1 MERTLVELVAQA
13 RLGDRDAFGC
23 LIECYEGM
31 VTRLVTR
38 MIVERA
44 VARELAQEAFVQAY
58 LSLDHLRDA
67 ARFESWLYGITLNV
81 CRGYLRDQKA
91 QALSLDGL
99 GETLKA
105 HPMDGASDPQSI
117 AEEREMRRHVLRA
130 VMGLPPGE
138 RAATL
143 LFYYEQHTMQ
153 EIAQSLSISI
163 TAVKGRLHRARNQL
177 RAQLASLYEVL
188 PQERRQQ
195 RELRE
200 LREKREK
207 VSKQHMRPITI
218 ASVREHPTTQQ
229 HVVVLKDGTDR
240 KLPIWIGKPEAWAI
254 ASGLQEVEMPR
265 PMTAQLMLR
274 LMEATGATL
283 EEVRIDSL
291 KDEIFYATLKIRS
304 ANGEQELDARPSD
317 ALSLAVL
324 VKCPI
329 YVSDEVM
336 ERCNQYPSGRDFPS
350 LDDYHTID
358 RAAIEQDLEE
368 RKAALSKVISE
379 MAELSAHQH
388 KLEQEQAKQK
398 QIDDWKTGRGE
409 QEG

>member
-1 MERTLVELVAQA
+1 MMQVKMERTLVELVVQA

-23 LIECYEGM
+23 LIERYEGM
-31 VTRLVTR
+31 VTRLVSR

-99 GETLKA
+99 GESLKA
-105 HPMDGASDPQSI
+105 HPMDRTSDPQSI

-138 RAATL
+138 RAVTL

-177 RAQLASLYEVL
+177 RAQLATLYEVL
-188 PQERRQQ
+188 PQERHKQ
-195 RELRE
+195 REQRK
-200 LREKREK
+200 KREK
-207 VSKQHMRPITI
+207 VSKQHMRPVTI

-229 HVVVLKDGTDR
+229 HVVVLKDDTDR
-240 KLPIWIGKPEAWAI
+240 KLTIWIGKPEAWAI

-274 LMEATGATL
+274 LLEATGAML

-336 ERCNQYPSGRDFPS
+336 ERCNQYPSGRDLPP
-350 LDDYHTID
+350 LDEFRIID

-379 MAELSAHQH
+379 MAELSARQH
-388 KLEQEQAKQK
+388 KLEQEQANQER
-398 QIDDWKTGRGE
+398 IDEWKAGRE
-409 QEG
+409 